1 MSDQQVINIL
11 QSFDGFLIEDSLL
24 LSGVR
29 WFGWWII
36 KGLSSLVNTL
46 EGAIRKVI
54 SLTDFFDSP
63 EITKLIS
70 DFKPASF
77 GFLALSLACVG
88 LFIFFSKKFDRKAVP
103 TNILLA
109 TMAIL
114 LLPVGMSKLNQL
126 TQAGINVV
134 YGEFK

>member
-36 KGLSSLVNTL
+36 KGLTSLVNTL

-70 DFKPASF
+70 DFKPAIF

-109 TMAIL
+109 TMAI
-114 LLPVGMSKLNQL
+114 
-126 TQAGINVV
+126 
-134 YGEFK
+134 